1 VLSYTENKNIENG
14 GVVVVLFKNLKKASC
29 FSLAALLLAA
39 VCLGGCGSK
48 DEGSNEK
55 TAKQGGDTLVVGTY
69 GGKYDEAF
77 MKAVIKKFTAETG
90 VEVVLD
96 PSYSYAKLAGEGKN
110 PSVDLALMD
119 DIQVAQGKD
128 ADVFLPLDLTKLP
141 NTKDLYKGAVDPTGL
156 GVSIQWGR
164 LGLVYRTDKIKEK
177 PTSWQDLWKDE
188 YKGHVT
194 INTLQGTSGLQVLCM
209 AARLN
214 GGDDAHLDPGWTAMK
229 QLAANCKAIAQSTSN
244 LTDMLTTGEVWIA
257 PWWDG
262 RAYALV
268 DEGVPV
274 DFVVPKEGAFNTNVE
289 MIITKY
295 SKNQEMAYKFLNA
308 MLDAKAQAEMSSII
322 HYGPVNK
329 DAKLDDQLAKQV
341 VYGPEQAK
349 ALIICDWNILAP
361 IKSDLSAKFDKEVA
375 PLVGKNLN

>member
-1 VLSYTENKNIENG
+1 
-14 GVVVVLFKNLKKASC
+14 
-29 FSLAALLLAA
+29 LLLAA

>member
-1 VLSYTENKNIENG
+1 MM
-14 GVVVVLFKNLKKASC
+14 NLKQLKKFSC
-29 FSLAALLLAA
+29 FTLAALTMATVLLS
-39 VCLGGCGSK
+39 GCGSQ
-48 DEGSNEK
+48 ESSNSGKSEK
-55 TAKQGGDTLVVGTY
+55 SGGTLVVGTY

-77 MKAVIKKFTAETG
+77 MKAVIKKFSAENG

-119 DIQVAQGKD
+119 DLQVAQGKN
-128 ADVFLPLDLTKLP
+128 ADVFLKLDTSKLP
-141 NTKDLYKGAVDPTGL
+141 NTKDLYKNAVDPSGL

-177 PTSWQDLWKDE
+177 PTSWSDLWKDE

-194 INTLQGTSGLQVLCM
+194 MNTLQGTSGPQLLSM
-209 AARLN
+209 AAKLN
-214 GGDDAHLDPGWTAMK
+214 GGNDSNLQPGMEALK
-229 QLAANCKAIAQSTSN
+229 RLAGNCKAIAQTTSN

-289 MIITKY
+289 MVITKY

-308 MLDAKAQAEMSSII
+308 MLDAKAQSEMSAII

-329 DAKLDDQLAKQV
+329 NSKIDDKLAKQV
-341 VYGPEQAK
+341 VYGPEQAN
-349 ALIICDWNILAP
+349 ALIICDWNAIAP
-361 IKSDLSAKFDKEVA
+361 IKSDLSAQFDKEVA
-375 PLVGKNLN
+375 PLVGTNLN

>member
-1 VLSYTENKNIENG
+1 MVRHTK
-14 GVVVVLFKNLKKASC
+14 FKKTYC
-29 FSLAALLLAA
+29 ILAALLLVTAIF
-39 VCLGGCGSK
+39 LGGCSNQTGS
-48 DEGSNEK
+48 SEK
-55 TAKQGGDTLVVGTY
+55 TEKGKTLVIGTY

-77 MKAVIKKFTAETG
+77 MKAVIQKFSAENG

-119 DIQVAQGKD
+119 DLQVAQGKN
-128 ADVFLPLDLTKLP
+128 ADVFLSLEVSKLP
-141 NTKDLYKGAVDPTGL
+141 NTNELYKGAVDSTGL

-194 INTLQGTSGLQVLCM
+194 MNTLKGTAGMQLLSM
-209 AARLN
+209 AAKLN
-214 GGDDAHLDPGWTAMK
+214 GGDDAHLDPGWEAMK
-229 QLAANCKAIAQSTSN
+229 KLSGNSQAIAQSTSN
-244 LTDMLTTGEVWIA
+244 LTDMLTTGAVWIA

-262 RAYALV
+262 RTYALAA
-268 DEGVPV
+268 DGVPV

-289 MIITKY
+289 MVITKY
-295 SKNQEMAYKFLNA
+295 SKNQEFAYKFLNA
-308 MLDAKAQAEMSSII
+308 MLEAKAQEVMSSII

-329 DAKLDDQLAKQV
+329 NSQLEANLAKQV
-341 VYGPEQAK
+341 VYGSEQAN
-349 ALIICDWNILAP
+349 ALIVCRWDILAP
-361 IKSDLSAKFDKEVA
+361 ITADLSAKFDREVA
-375 PLVGKNLN
+375 PLAGSNLH